1 MNSLIVLDNIIIKYQ
16 QMIEKNSVK
25 YPDLALL
32 QMKAFDSSIV
42 DHHKIK
48 NGDELNFDLV
58 WPSILIYSYEDFLQ
72 PFYKPLPI
80 VKDYHNLTIKN
91 LFFYQHLNEI
101 IKVRELYKHKLIKI
115 KVLNDY
121 SFAVSIDKDA
131 KIGYEY
137 FEKEDYILSK
147 NDIKI
152 KRNTKRELSIK
163 RHMNNKVRVF
173 NKKYIT
179 YTTNKKIDDYYRLLA
194 SKFTKNFYGKRTFDP
209 EAKFN
214 GIAFYKYVESIEL
227 LTSIALKHFDY
238 CMLLIKKNPNIKW
251 FDILTVN
258 KSISDEVETLMIGLN
273 IEHDEARK
281 IIESLIFTRSDL
293 DKCINKKAVPPIFI
307 RLTSNMLARSTLSL
321 ISGSSYMYLLTQ
333 LQSRFPEDWSREQ
346 PKLEIVFRK
355 EICDLFSLRKKCI
368 CLDFNI
374 NLNMNKRRITDVDTV
389 IIDNLSN
396 TILLFQLKWQEPF
409 GQSISERESKK
420 RNFLNTSEKWLIDVK
435 KWLLNSTDKEKAD
448 AFRVKP
454 SLMQKDWKFKFFI
467 IGRYFSRFSYK
478 TYRDETTT
486 WCNWYRFKA
495 IAEKIDIN
503 ILNFF
508 DELSYQI
515 DKSYENQQKN
525 LKTEY
530 DEIYVEDSIL
540 DI

>member
-1 MNSLIVLDNIIIKYQ
+1 MNNIIVLDNIIIKYQ
-16 QMIEKNSVK
+16 QMIEKNSAK

-32 QMKAFDSSIV
+32 QMKAFDSSVV
-42 DHHKIK
+42 DHYKIK
-48 NGDELNFDLV
+48 NGDELNFDLL
-58 WPSILIYSYEDFLQ
+58 WPSVLIYSYEDFLE
-72 PFYKPLPI
+72 PFYKPLPV
-80 VKDYHNLTIKN
+80 VKDYHNLIIKN
-91 LFFYQHLNEI
+91 LFFHQHLNE
-101 IKVRELYKHKLIKI
+101 LIKI
-115 KVLNDY
+115 REMYKHELIKLKIANDN
-121 SFAVSIDKDA
+121 SFAISIDEID

-137 FEKEDYILSK
+137 FEMEDYLLSK
-147 NDIKI
+147 NNIEI
-152 KRNTKRELSIK
+152 KRNPKREMSIK
-163 RHMNNKVRVF
+163 RHMDNKVRVF
-173 NKKYIT
+173 NKKYIA

-194 SKFTKNFYGKRTFDP
+194 LKFTKGFYGKSAFDS

-214 GIAFYKYVESIEL
+214 GIAFNKYVESIEL

-238 CMLLIKKNPNIKW
+238 CMLLIKKEPYIKW

-258 KSISDEVETLMIGLN
+258 KSISDEIETLMIGLN
-273 IEHDEARK
+273 IAHDDAKK
-281 IIESLIFTRSDL
+281 IIELLIFTRSDL
-293 DKCINKKAVPPIFI
+293 EKCINKKAVPPIFI

-355 EICDLFSLRKKCI
+355 EICDIFLLRKKCI
-368 CLDFNI
+368 CLESNI

-409 GQSISERESKK
+409 GQSIQERESKK

-435 KWLLNSTDKEKAD
+435 KWLSDSTDKEKAD

-454 SLMQKDWKFKFFI
+454 SLMQKAWKFKFFI

-478 TYRDETTT
+478 TYGDETTT

-495 IAEKIDIN
+495 LAEKIDIN
-503 ILNFF
+503 TPNYF

-515 DKSYENQQKN
+515 DKSYENQKKN
-525 LKTEY
+525 LNMECEK
-530 DEIYVEDSIL
+530 IYVEDSIL